1 MELLLKKNAFSSEN
15 QSPSVSLLLALL
27 SFLSIMKNADFFQ
40 LFTFRALTRVLNS
53 AFLGIFKKSAITL
66 RECEIS

>member
-1 MELLLKKNAFSSEN
+1 M
-15 QSPSVSLLLALL
+15 SLLLALL

-66 RECEIS
+66 RVCEIS